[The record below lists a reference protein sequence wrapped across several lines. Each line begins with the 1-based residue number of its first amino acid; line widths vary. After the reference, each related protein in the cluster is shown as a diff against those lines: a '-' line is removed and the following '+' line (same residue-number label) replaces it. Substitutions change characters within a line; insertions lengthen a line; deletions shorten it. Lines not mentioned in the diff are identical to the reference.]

1 MGSASF
7 YKGGAALAPDPAAV
21 LDSFLRFIKE
31 ERSAI
36 EIDKKLFFYKTS
48 IQENSIP
55 CNVTNF
61 RFFSCRIVQYAIK
74 QAHQSLLLA
83 FVASFLPVIAALAR
97 RSGEKFPANVRK
109 QPLLRSALMW
119 QGSNFTTKY
128 RHLLDNNRLLCLS
141 VVQSD
146 DYLAKG
152 LCVSCMDKMKI
163 FF

>member
-1 MGSASF
+1 M
-7 YKGGAALAPDPAAV
+7 LAPDPAAV

-31 ERSAI
+31 ERSVI

-48 IQENSIP
+48 IQENLIP
-55 CNVTNF
+55 CNATNF

-74 QAHQSLLLA
+74 QAYGSLFLA
-83 FVASFLPVIAALAR
+83 FAPSFLPVIVALMC
-97 RSGEKFPANVRK
+97 RSGENFPTNVRK
-109 QPLLRSALMW
+109 QPRLRSALMW
-119 QGSNFTTKY
+119 WESNFTTKY
-128 RHLLDNNRLLCLS
+128 RHLLDNNHSLCLS

>member
-1 MGSASF
+1 M
-7 YKGGAALAPDPAAV
+7 LAPAPAAV

-31 ERSAI
+31 ERSTI

-55 CNVTNF
+55 CNATNF
-61 RFFSCRIVQYAIK
+61 RFFSCRIVQHAIK

-83 FVASFLPVIAALAR
+83 FTPAFLPVIAALMC
-97 RSGEKFPANVRK
+97 RSGENFPANIRK

-119 QGSNFTTKY
+119 QGSSITTKY
-128 RHLLDNNRLLCLS
+128 RHLLDNNHPLCLS

-146 DYLAKG
+146 DYSAKG

>member
-1 MGSASF
+1 MHPPRSCLG
-7 YKGGAALAPDPAAV
+7 
-21 LDSFLRFIKE
+21 FIKE
-31 ERSAI
+31 ERSTI

-74 QAHQSLLLA
+74 QAHQSLFLA
-83 FVASFLPVIAALAR
+83 FAPSFLPAIAALAR
-97 RSGEKFPANVRK
+97 RSGENFPANVRRK
-109 QPLLRSALMW
+109 PLFRSALMW
-119 QGSNFTTKY
+119 RESNFTTKY
-128 RHLLDNNRLLCLS
+128 RHLLDNNHPLCLS

-146 DYLAKG
+146 DYSAKG

>member
-1 MGSASF
+1 MHPPRSCLIS
-7 YKGGAALAPDPAAV
+7 
-21 LDSFLRFIKE
+21 IKE
-31 ERSAI
+31 ERSTI

-48 IQENSIP
+48 IQENLTS

-74 QAHQSLLLA
+74 QTYRSLPLA
-83 FVASFLPVIAALAR
+83 LTPSFLPVIAALMC
-97 RSGEKFPANVRK
+97 RSGENFPANLRRK
-109 QPLLRSALMW
+109 PLLRSALMW
-119 QGSNFTTKY
+119 QGSGITTKY
-128 RHLLDNNRLLCLS
+128 RHLLDNNHPLCLS